1 MTLLSVSDLRRCVL
15 TPEQMKEFKRSS
27 QRHTFQDDI
36 TNAVVV
42 VYRKPTGEILID
54 SIKHPPHS
62 LNPPVK
68 STHR

>member
-1 MTLLSVSDLRRCVL
+1 MDFLSISDLRRAAMN
-15 TPEQMKEFKRSS
+15 PEQIREFKRTAR
-27 QRHTFQDDI
+27 RHTFQDDI

-54 SIKHPPHS
+54 SIKYPSHN

-68 STHR
+68 STSR